1 MKFSEQWLREWVNP
15 DLSTQELVDQL
26 TMAGLEVEGFEP
38 VAGSFAGIIVAEVI
52 AVEAHPNADKL
63 HVCKVSTGGSELL
76 QVVCGAPNARVGLK
90 APFAPVG
97 ARIEDVKIKKTKLRQ
112 VESFGML
119 CSERELGISDHHEGL
134 MELPADAPVGASIVD
149 YLQLNDVVIDLDL
162 TPNRSDCLGITG
174 LAREVG
180 VLNNID
186 VKVREIKPVA
196 ATIENTF
203 PVRLSATSGCPR
215 YVGRVI
221 TNINLN
227 AATPLWMQEKLRRCE
242 LRSIDPIVDVSNYV
256 MLELGQ
262 PMHAFDLDRLQGRID
277 VRLAAQGESIKLLN
291 DQEIALKENTLLITD
306 DSGPIAIAGIMGGMD
321 TAVVEGSSNIFLESA
336 FFSPMVMAGQARSY
350 GLTTDASHRFERGV
364 DYGIQVKAI
373 ERATELILEIAGG
386 EAGPLVETLSEEDL
400 PNQNR
405 VKLRSARINRLL
417 GIHVSDPEVDE
428 MLTRLGFEHEKSE
441 QDGEICWLVHAP
453 THRFDI
459 ELEVDLIEEI
469 SRIYGYNNL
478 PVTVPRSDLNMAHV
492 AETEVT
498 LSKIRD
504 QLVSRG
510 YQEAITYSFVDAGA
524 QSLLDPVNEPI
535 ALANPISADMSV
547 MRSTLWPG
555 LVKALIYNKNRQQ
568 DRIRLFETGLRFI
581 QPANQAEIDLKQ
593 IKQEKVLAG
602 VAMGRRLPESWSEA
616 AEQVDFFDVK
626 GDLESIFA
634 LTGDS
639 DSFRFQPVDHP
650 VLHPG
655 QAAEI
660 SRNGEKLGYLGL
672 LHPRVQAQLGLDE
685 PVFLFEL
692 VVALL
697 ISGKLPDQQ
706 ELSKFPEI
714 RRDIAILVDQDI
726 HADQILANIRENAG
740 DYLQNL
746 MLFDVYTGK
755 GIDPTRKSLALGLTY
770 QHPSRTLTDLEV
782 SDSIDRVVTSLHD
795 QFGASLRN

>member
-321 TAVVEGSSNIFLESA
+321 TAVAEGSCTIFLESA